1 MRPRKNWSIFVLGK
15 PVRFWGAFSVVHT
28 IRPPALLVAIRAGRV
43 ANAVRSCTGQSYESV
58 AASSPARPRCGD
70 SITEREFPSDKVYRR
85 DDRGIVGVESFSA
98 EGLAFFVIHTSV
110 GRAAC
115 RYGSQFVHGRCGP

>member
-1 MRPRKNWSIFVLGK
+1 VLSAQRKTPWRQLEAVVVLGELALDGRVR
-15 PVRFWGAFSVVHT
+15 PVR
-28 IRPPALLVAIRAGRV
+28 
-43 ANAVRSCTGQSYESV
+43 
-58 AASSPARPRCGD
+58 
-70 SITEREFPSDKVYRR
+70 TEREFPSDKVYRR